1 MEKIKDSGMVKKYKN
16 LHEAEKQRHEEA
28 MQRCQEDHMDE
39 AEVIGLHKR
48 CNKTSAKAETKR
60 GAKAKTASKA
70 PRSGCHLFL
79 RDQLEKM
86 TGEDRKNHRSIVSRM
101 WKKIKEDPARLFT
114 NNNRA
119 RQMRDKS
126 EKPAKVGDDLS
137 VGSMEQQA
145 VTERPVIKKNKNKNT
160 ETAPKSTK
168 VSRVVETESSDSDN
182 NGEEE
187 PVVKK
192 YIN

>member
-1 MEKIKDSGMVKKYKN
+1 MVKKYKN

-28 MQRCQEDHMDE
+28 MQRYQEDHMDE

-48 CNKTSAKAETKR
+48 CNKTNAKAETNR

-101 WKKIKEDPARLFT
+101 WKKIKEGYSQT
-114 NNNRA
+114 T
-119 RQMRDKS
+119 
-126 EKPAKVGDDLS
+126 
-137 VGSMEQQA
+137 
-145 VTERPVIKKNKNKNT
+145 TEPGR
-160 ETAPKSTK
+160 
-168 VSRVVETESSDSDN
+168 
-182 NGEEE
+182 
-187 PVVKK
+187 
-192 YIN
+192 

>member
-1 MEKIKDSGMVKKYKN
+1 
-16 LHEAEKQRHEEA
+16 
-28 MQRCQEDHMDE
+28 
-39 AEVIGLHKR
+39 
-48 CNKTSAKAETKR
+48 
-60 GAKAKTASKA
+60 
-70 PRSGCHLFL
+70 
-79 RDQLEKM
+79 
-86 TGEDRKNHRSIVSRM
+86 
-101 WKKIKEDPARLFT
+101 
-114 NNNRA
+114 
-119 RQMRDKS
+119 MRDKS